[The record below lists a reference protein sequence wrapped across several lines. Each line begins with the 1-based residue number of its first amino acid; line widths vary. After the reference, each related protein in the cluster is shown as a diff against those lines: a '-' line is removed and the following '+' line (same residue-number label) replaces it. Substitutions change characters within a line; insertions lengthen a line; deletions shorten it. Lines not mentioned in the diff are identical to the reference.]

1 MRQARQGVR
10 GVGGGW
16 VQWKPPTK
24 TANPHLALAPPPF
37 PANHPP
43 PRFLTITRT
52 SLPCSGRDKERNKAR
67 QQSTHWLGGGGGG
80 GGAPLEAPTA
90 LLAPTPSPTHE
101 PSSPKQWA
109 PSSITYSAEQVCGG
123 GWQPCCWV
131 GTRGWEGSRRDAE
144 HRNNNHIDWHPTPMK
159 THAQAKAQAPP
170 NAKAQGPK
178 PLPEFMRK
186 QTGTHI

>member
-1 MRQARQGVR
+1 MMNTYSINLKFLVVVMCR
-10 GVGGGW
+10 GVY
-16 VQWKPPTK
+16 
-24 TANPHLALAPPPF
+24 APSTC
-37 PANHPP
+37 N
-43 PRFLTITRT
+43 
-52 SLPCSGRDKERNKAR
+52 SLSPDKYYR
-67 QQSTHWLGGGGGG
+67 G
-80 GGAPLEAPTA
+80 LEPTA

-101 PSSPKQWA
+101 PSPPKQWA

-131 GTRGWEGSRRDAE
+131 GTRVWEGSRRDAE
-144 HRNNNHIDWHPTPMK
+144 HRNNNHIDWHPTPMN
-159 THAQAKAQAPP
+159 THAKAKAQAPP